1 MNGMPRSLYLY
12 VNRGIQT
19 VIPAV
24 GLSNRDLYLYVN
36 RGVYEGV
43 IPPVMSRS
51 LFLYVNRGFYPDVLD
66 AGLDRSLYLYVDRA
80 DGEVSPYLNHINP
93 TEQYVLGQ
101 VGLFG
106 DGFGQYIEAVLP
118 VPAVTV
124 SSVAGGSIAAYATD
138 RLANEWKGS
147 SGASN
152 WIRFTWASPKRFV
165 AVALEG
171 ATTDSWGVPR
181 FKFDDATFQDVG
193 PSVPAGVTTNRDAV
207 HLVGVGRQMYWLP
220 TPKVSTYIE
229 IAIASGG
236 SGTNRGFA
244 EVWVIEEGV
253 PPAAAETSRA
263 VLNLG
268 LPEEQTMGIVVWSNR
283 SANWYPANSGV
294 PPLPAA
300 TVTVPSGAVSGLVR
314 VEETT

>member
-36 RGVYEGV
+36 RGMYEGV
-43 IPPVMSRS
+43 IPQGMSRS

-101 VGLFG
+101 VDLFG

-118 VPAVTV
+118 APAVTALLRRGGSYRGLRDGSDGERV
-124 SSVAGGSIAAYATD
+124 EGIERGVQLDPVHRGVAQAVRGGRAGGGD
-138 RLANEWKGS
+138 ERLLGGPPLQVRRRHLPGCRAVRPGGS
-147 SGASN
+147 RGEQG
-152 WIRFTWASPKRFV
+152 RRSPGRSRTADV
-165 AVALEG
+165 LA
-171 ATTDSWGVPR
+171 P
-181 FKFDDATFQDVG
+181 DAE
-193 PSVPAGVTTNRDAV
+193 
-207 HLVGVGRQMYWLP
+207 
-220 TPKVSTYIE
+220 VSTYIE

-236 SGTNRGFA
+236 SGTNPGFA
-244 EVWVIEEGV
+244 GV
-253 PPAAAETSRA
+253 LGHRGGSPSSGGGDLPGGPGTWPSR
-263 VLNLG
+263 
-268 LPEEQTMGIVVWSNR
+268 R
-283 SANWYPANSGV
+283 SRRWASS
-294 PPLPAA
+294 
-300 TVTVPSGAVSGLVR
+300 SGATGPRTGTRRAAGSRPFRRRL
-314 VEETT
+314 